1 MGRGD
6 HQDVIVDLGQEVM
19 VALTVA
25 VAMGL
30 DKWDE
35 FWEAFLAS
43 CEQVRAF
50 VEALVPETA

>member
-1 MGRGD
+1 
-6 HQDVIVDLGQEVM
+6 M